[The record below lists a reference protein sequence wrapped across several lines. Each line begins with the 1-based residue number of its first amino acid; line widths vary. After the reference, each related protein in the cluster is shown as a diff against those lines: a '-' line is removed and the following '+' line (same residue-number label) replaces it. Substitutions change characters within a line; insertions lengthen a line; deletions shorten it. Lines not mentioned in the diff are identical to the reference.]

1 MRRKKRFLSL
11 LLAVCLMVGLLPAS
25 VIAAKNDKALQAGAG
40 AIEKNDTVYYGTEQR
55 AWQALST
62 NGNGGTYSDGANAV
76 QADSALFLF
85 LRSGL
90 RQLLSRSCLFSV
102 FEGKIS

>member
-25 VIAAKNDKALQAGAG
+25 VIAAKNGKALQAG

-55 AWQALST
+55 AWQELST